1 MTTPPG
7 SPDSRRAARNAAVPP
22 ERTRRSSAPS
32 GRRFRLRPFRLHPF
46 RLRSVPLGVGSVGA
60 VLAVALLAGFG
71 GALAAPRAQMSA
83 PASAATPPPPAASVI
98 PAPGH
103 SDAPLTE
110 AALCDRP
117 EVQAALASGDDGAV
131 VAAAGGGEGMRQA
144 VIRGIAPCIN
154 LRDPAHVWFVVNK
167 AMPMEPIDYAPVDWA
182 APADVPL
189 GNLAAVRTDVASTV
203 TAMSEASIAAGTGQ
217 LGMQNG
223 YRGYSVQ
230 QRIHDQRVASLGKE
244 AGERLAAR
252 PGFSEHQSGIAMDV
266 FGCTPGC
273 SSSEQFGSTATYGW
287 VVEHAWE
294 FGWIIRYEDGQT
306 PITGYDPEAW
316 HLRYI
321 GPELAA
327 AYHAGGFHTLEEF
340 FGLPAAPGYVD

>member
-1 MTTPPG
+1 MANATG
-7 SPDSRRAARNAAVPP
+7 SPESRRAARNAAPAPP
-22 ERTRRSSAPS
+22 RARWLALASLTA
-32 GRRFRLRPFRLHPF
+32 
-46 RLRSVPLGVGSVGA
+46 A
-60 VLAVALLAGFG
+60 LAVAAAAGVG
-71 GALAAPRAQMSA
+71 GALAAPRAGSIPA
-83 PASAATPPPPAASVI
+83 PVATSTPPPPAATTI
-98 PAPGH
+98 PAPTT
-103 SDAPLTE
+103 SEAPAAE

-117 EVQAALASGDDGAV
+117 DVQSALTAGDDAGV
-131 VAAAGGGEGMRQA
+131 IAAAGGGEGLRQA

-154 LRDPAHVWFVVNK
+154 LRDPSHVWFVVNK
-167 AMPMEPIDYAPVDWA
+167 TMPMEPIDYAPVDWV

-189 GNLAAVRTDVASTV
+189 GNLAAVRTDIAPTV
-203 TAMSEASIAAGTGQ
+203 TAMSEASVAAGAGQ
-217 LGMQNG
+217 IGMQNG

-230 QRIHDQRVASLGKE
+230 QRIHNDRVASLGKE

-252 PGFSEHQSGIAMDV
+252 PGYSEHQSGIAMDV
-266 FGCTPGC
+266 FGCTPRC
-273 SSSEQFGSTATYGW
+273 SSSEQFGTTSTYPW

-294 FGWIIRYEDGQT
+294 YGWIIRYEDAQT

-340 FGLPAAPGYVD
+340 FGLPAAPGYLD

>member
-1 MTTPPG
+1 MPSIIGQNEPMTNATG
-7 SPDSRRAARNAAVPP
+7 SPESRRAARHAAAAPP
-22 ERTRRSSAPS
+22 RA
-32 GRRFRLRPFRLHPF
+32 RFLAAA
-46 RLRSVPLGVGSVGA
+46 SV
-60 VLAVALLAGFG
+60 AVALTVAAVAGIG
-71 GALAAPRAQMSA
+71 GALAAPHSSSTPGATETSA
-83 PASAATPPPPAASVI
+83 PPPPAATAI
-98 PAPGH
+98 PAPTT
-103 SDAPLTE
+103 SEAPAAE

-117 EVQAALASGDDGAV
+117 EVQAALAAGDDASV
-131 VAAAGGGEGMRQA
+131 IAAAGGGEGLRQA

-154 LRDPAHVWFVVNK
+154 LRDPSHVWFVVNK
-167 AMPMEPIDYAPVDWA
+167 TMPMEPIDYAPVDWV

-189 GNLAAVRTDVASTV
+189 GNLAAVRTDIAPTV
-203 TAMSEASIAAGTGQ
+203 TAMSEASVAAGSGRI
-217 LGMQNG
+217 GVQNG

-230 QRIHDQRVASLGKE
+230 QRIHNDRVASLGKE

-252 PGFSEHQSGIAMDV
+252 PGYSEHQSGIAMDV

-273 SSSEQFGSTATYGW
+273 SSSEQFGTTATYQW
-287 VVEHAWE
+287 VIEHGWE

-340 FGLPAAPGYVD
+340 FGLPAAPGYLD

>member
-1 MTTPPG
+1 MFSRVGQNERMSSVTG
-7 SPDSRRAARNAAVPP
+7 SPESRRAARDATPP
-22 ERTRRSSAPS
+22 VRRTRWLAAA
-32 GRRFRLRPFRLHPF
+32 
-46 RLRSVPLGVGSVGA
+46 SVGVA
-60 VLAVALLAGFG
+60 LAVAAVAGLG
-71 GALAAPRAQMSA
+71 GALATPGHRSV
-83 PASAATPPPPAASVI
+83 PGASETVAPPPPAASSI
-98 PAPGH
+98 PAPTG
-103 SDAPLTE
+103 SEAPVAET
-110 AALCDRP
+110 ALCDRP
-117 EVQAALASGDDGAV
+117 EVQASLAAADDPAV
-131 VAAAGGGEGMRQA
+131 IAAAGGGEGLRQA

-154 LRDPAHVWFVVNK
+154 LRDPSHVWFVVNK

-182 APADVPL
+182 APADIPL
-189 GNLAAVRTDVASTV
+189 GNLAAVRTDIAPTV
-203 TAMSEASIAAGTGQ
+203 TAMSEASVAAGTGQ
-217 LGMQNG
+217 IGMQNG

-230 QRIHDQRVASLGKE
+230 QRIHDQRVSSLGKE

-252 PGFSEHQSGIAMDV
+252 PGYSEHQSGIAMDV

>member
-1 MTTPPG
+1 MSSATGTPE
-7 SPDSRRAARNAAVPP
+7 SRRAARTASTPTRRARTLAAV
-22 ERTRRSSAPS
+22 SIA
-32 GRRFRLRPFRLHPF
+32 
-46 RLRSVPLGVGSVGA
+46 A
-60 VLAVALLAGFG
+60 ALAVAAVAGLG
-71 GALAAPRAQMSA
+71 GALAAPRDRPTHSA
-83 PASAATPPPPAASVI
+83 SETTAPPPAASSI
-98 PAPGH
+98 PAPTG
-103 SDAPLTE
+103 SEAP
-110 AALCDRP
+110 AAEPAFCDRP
-117 EVQAALASGDDGAV
+117 EVQAGLGAGDDAAV
-131 VAAAGGGEGMRQA
+131 IAAAGGGEGLRQL
-144 VIRGIAPCIN
+144 VIRGLAPCIN

-167 AMPMEPIDYAPVDWA
+167 TMPMEPIDYAPAGWV
-182 APADVPL
+182 APANIPL
-189 GNLAAVRTDVASTV
+189 GNLAAVRTDVAPTV
-203 TAMSEASIAAGTGQ
+203 TAMSEASVAAGTGQ
-217 LGMQNG
+217 IGMQNG

-230 QRIHDQRVASLGKE
+230 QRIHDERVASLGKE

-252 PGFSEHQSGIAMDV
+252 PGYSEHQSGIAMDV

-273 SSSEQFGSTATYGW
+273 SSSEQFGATATHGW